1 MEQHTAVNISTHFQY
16 PCKCSSEDTCV
27 NSLYDIS
34 VQLFIDSITIKV
46 LSDEELKTK
55 ALKAK
60 QEWYQCH
67 PCSLNGDWIDE
78 PYMKNAYTAN
88 EETINRWIVNYIRHN
103 LVSYDN
109 FLGSIDGKVGSVEAY
124 PEVKIAVLEKIANTY
139 PKYKDEC
146 ERQIFF
152 VDFNADR

>member
-1 MEQHTAVNISTHFQY
+1 MV
-16 PCKCSSEDTCV
+16 
-27 NSLYDIS
+27 
-34 VQLFIDSITIKV
+34 
-46 LSDEELKTK
+46 
-55 ALKAK
+55 
-60 QEWYQCH
+60 
-67 PCSLNGDWIDE
+67 IDE

-152 VDFNADR
+152 VDFNADREKENQFI